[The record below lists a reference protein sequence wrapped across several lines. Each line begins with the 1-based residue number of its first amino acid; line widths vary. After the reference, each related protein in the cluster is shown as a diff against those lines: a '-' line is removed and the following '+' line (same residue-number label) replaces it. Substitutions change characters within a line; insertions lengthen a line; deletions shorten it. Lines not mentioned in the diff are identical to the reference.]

1 MEADGSAKERTLED
15 NLKSEAGLVLG
26 VAFPH
31 AAFRGFQSVTA
42 SQ

>member
-15 NLKSEAGLVLG
+15 NLKSEPGLVLG

-31 AAFRGFQSVTA
+31 AAFRVFRA
-42 SQ
+42 